1 MTHRI
6 LLSIDSFINLALGI
20 LLIFFTS
27 PVARWM
33 GLPLPGSLFYAH
45 ILGAIFVGIAI
56 ALAWEALRDKA
67 SAQVG
72 LGTAGAASIN
82 LCGGAMLAGWLIFG
96 RLALTTGGTASLWLL
111 VVFLIGIS
119 TLELVQLG
127 RSPRQ

>member
-1 MTHRI
+1 MTHRL
-6 LLSIDSFINLALGI
+6 LLSIDSFINLALGVMF
-20 LLIFFTS
+20 IFFT
-27 PVARWM
+27 PVVAGWM
-33 GLPLPGSLFYAH
+33 GLPIPDTLFYVH
-45 ILGAIFVGIAI
+45 IFGAVLVGIAA
-56 ALAWEALRDKA
+56 ALAWEGWRDKA

-111 VVFLIGIS
+111 VVFLISIS

-127 RSPRQ
+127 RSS